1 MPKDET
7 FESIAGS
14 VRERLAD
21 NKPIRRTLPGY
32 GRLHIDRQ
40 LPFLCVYR
48 KPGGRDDTGTDR
60 LVTGEASYLVASTE
74 PKLKGGVERLTRAVV
89 ETLAGVFG
97 AFLLVEIWTAE
108 SADSFEL
115 DDDAFVPRP
124 AVRIRA
130 GRGERAAGVVE
141 DLAGWLRKIRYAKK
155 PMLVVE
161 AVGAKRNPPG
171 MKALLT
177 KAVADELSCVHIGL
191 EVKPYYRDA
200 TTGEVYPAVLASFRR
215 GLGRALKQAF
225 FEFAR
230 TQTPLRPA
238 HYHALGRR
246 AMAKAVWEVDARL
259 AEISTS
265 FDFLLQVTPVNAD
278 KAWAAFKR
286 NRFEKAPTLRYRPL
300 PIDPALMK
308 RALYNIPIERIEDPA
323 VASLLGER
331 QAELDRELTM
341 LQDRGTRRF
350 LLGSLLLFGGVKQEL
365 LSQAERIIE
374 TFPAA
379 GPRDEPGRYV
389 STEEFISRARA
400 EIAHYAEQWDGFE
413 AGVEVRDDVIS
424 GLMVSRGN
432 LLVARGYKA
441 ASSRVEPL
449 LHHEIGTHLV
459 TYYNGRAQRFRQLA
473 TGLAGYDALQEGLAV
488 LAEYLSGGMSRPRLR
503 LLAGRVIA
511 AHLLIEGGTFVDAFR
526 LLLRYGFEQRIA
538 FVVTLRVF
546 RGGGLTKDVL
556 YLRGL
561 LEVLEYL
568 KDGGALE
575 PLYVGKIATA
585 HIPLVRELQWR
596 NVLAPAPLQPRYLSE
611 PRSAERL
618 ARLREGVDVDEL
630 VARRGK

>member
-1 MPKDET
+1 MPKDAT
-7 FESIAGS
+7 LESISVS

-21 NKPIRRTLPGY
+21 DKPIRRTLPGY

-48 KPGGRDDTGTDR
+48 KPGSHEDAGTDR
-60 LVTGEASYLVASTE
+60 LVTGEASYLVASSE
-74 PKLKGGVERLTRAVV
+74 AKVRSGVEQLTRAVV
-89 ETLAGVFG
+89 ETLTGVFG
-97 AFLLVEIWTAE
+97 AFLLVEIWAVE

-115 DDDAFVPRP
+115 DEDAYVPRP

-130 GRGERAAGVVE
+130 SRDERAAGVVE
-141 DLAGWLRKIRYAKK
+141 NLAKWLRKIRYAKQS
-155 PMLVVE
+155 MVVEE
-161 AVGAKRNPPG
+161 AVGAKRYPPG
-171 MKALLT
+171 TRPLIPKAL
-177 KAVADELSCVHIGL
+177 ADQLGCVHIGL
-191 EVKPYYRDA
+191 EVKPYYRDP
-200 TTGEVYPAVLASFRR
+200 TTGEVFPAVLTRFRR
-215 GLGRALKQAF
+215 GLGRALKHAF

-230 TQTPLRPA
+230 TQTPLRPP

-259 AEISTS
+259 GEISTS

-286 NRFEKAPTLRYRPL
+286 NRFEKAPLLRYRPL
-300 PIDPALMK
+300 PIDPSMLK
-308 RALYNIPIERIEDPA
+308 RALFNIPVERIEDPA
-323 VASLLGER
+323 VAALLGEK

-350 LLGSLLLFGGVKQEL
+350 LLGSLLLFGGVEDGL
-365 LSQAERIIE
+365 LGQAERVIE
-374 TFPAA
+374 TLPAA
-379 GPRDEPGRYV
+379 GPRDESGRYV
-389 STEEFISRARA
+389 STEEFISRARR
-400 EIAHYAEQWDGFE
+400 EIAHYADRWEGFAAE
-413 AGVEVRDDVIS
+413 VELRDDVIS

-441 ASSRVEPL
+441 AASRVEPL

-511 AHLLIEGGTFVDAFR
+511 ANVLIEGGTFVDAFR

-568 KDGGALE
+568 KDGGALD
-575 PLYVGKIATA
+575 PLYVGKIATS

-596 NVLAPAPLQPRYLSE
+596 KVLADAPIEPRYLSE

-618 ARLREGVDVDEL
+618 ARLREGVELHDL
-630 VARRGK
+630 VARRSK